1 MNVKNYT
8 ILSVNILKAGMAM
21 SYYDM
26 KTDRN
31 INIEDIKNSPHPDLV
46 AAIQGFSEYIARVHL
61 VPKEKYG
68 NIVSTGF
75 AIKSD
80 TIVILKGM
88 LTAPSEKKLAIN
100 SDAIDL
106 SKDAYGFE
114 SDLQTVVDIVI
125 SEAGKYLF
133 EGKMIK
139 QAKLEFEDE
148 ADKADNQPPGN
159 LEDVD
164 IPPEIK
170 GVRISEPKGNLGEQ
184 DKALADT
191 EDVTESKE
199 PVVTEKQYATDEPED
214 DRNVL
219 DKEPS
224 DE

>member
-8 ILSVNILKAGMAM
+8 ILSVKILKAGMAM

-46 AAIQGFSEYIARVHL
+46 NAIQGFSEYLAKVHL
-61 VPKEKYG
+61 LPQEKYG
-68 NIVSTGF
+68 RVVSTGF
-75 AIKSD
+75 SIKTD
-80 TIVILKGM
+80 TIVVLKGM

-100 SDAIDL
+100 SDSIDL

-148 ADKADNQPPGN
+148 ADKADSESPEK

-164 IPPEIK
+164 IPDEIK
-170 GVRISEPKGNLGEQ
+170 EDPPVETEPV
-184 DKALADT
+184 
-191 EDVTESKE
+191 EDVTEGAHQE
-199 PVVTEKQYATDEPED
+199 PTGKQYATDEPVD
-214 DRNVL
+214 DNRDVL
-219 DKEPS
+219 NKEPS

>member
-8 ILSVNILKAGMAM
+8 ILSVKILKAGMAM

-46 AAIQGFSEYIARVHL
+46 NAIQQFSEYLARVHL
-61 VPKEKYG
+61 LPEEKYG
-68 NIVSTGF
+68 RVVSTGF
-75 AIKSD
+75 AIKTD
-80 TIVILKGM
+80 TIVVLKGM

-100 SDAIDL
+100 SDSIDL

-139 QAKLEFEDE
+139 QAKLEFK
-148 ADKADNQPPGN
+148 DKADKEDFQITGDACDDGKPPEK

-164 IPPEIK
+164 IPDEIK
-170 GVRISEPKGNLGEQ
+170 EDPPVETEPV
-184 DKALADT
+184 
-191 EDVTESKE
+191 EDVTEGAHQE
-199 PVVTEKQYATDEPED
+199 PTGKQYATDEPVD

-224 DE
+224 EE

>member
-8 ILSVNILKAGMAM
+8 ILSVKILKAGMAM

-46 AAIQGFSEYIARVHL
+46 NAIQSFNEYLARVHL
-61 VPKEKYG
+61 LPQEKYG
-68 NIVSTGF
+68 RVVSTGF

-80 TIVILKGM
+80 TIVVLKGM
-88 LTAPSEKKLAIN
+88 LTAASEKKLAIN
-100 SDAIDL
+100 SDSIDL

-114 SDLQTVVDIVI
+114 DDLQTVVDIVVN
-125 SEAGKYLF
+125 EAGKYLF

-148 ADKADNQPPGN
+148 ADQADSQSPEK

-170 GVRISEPKGNLGEQ
+170 AEAHVEGEDSNADITEGVN
-184 DKALADT
+184 
-191 EDVTESKE
+191 KE
-199 PVVTEKQYATDEPED
+199 PTEKQYATDEPED

>member
-8 ILSVNILKAGMAM
+8 ILSVKILKAGMEL

-31 INIEDIKNSPHPDLV
+31 INIEDKKNSPHPDLV
-46 AAIQGFSEYIARVHL
+46 NAVQSFNEYLARVHL
-61 VPKEKYG
+61 LPQEKYG
-68 NIVSTGF
+68 RVVSTGF
-75 AIKSD
+75 SIKTD
-80 TIVILKGM
+80 TIVVLKGM

-100 SDAIDL
+100 SDSIDL

-148 ADKADNQPPGN
+148 ADSQPPEN

-164 IPPEIK
+164 IPAEIK
-170 GVRISEPKGNLGEQ
+170 EEVPTGAPDDI
-184 DKALADT
+184 
-191 EDVTESKE
+191 EDVTESKDQV
-199 PVVTEKQYATDEPED
+199 PAEKQYATDAPDND
-214 DRNVL
+214 DRDLL

>member
-8 ILSVNILKAGMAM
+8 ILSVKILKAGMEL

-31 INIEDIKNSPHPDLV
+31 INIEDKKNSPHPDLV
-46 AAIQGFSEYIARVHL
+46 NAIQSFNEYLARVHL
-61 VPKEKYG
+61 LPQEKYG
-68 NIVSTGF
+68 RVVSTGF
-75 AIKSD
+75 SIKTD
-80 TIVILKGM
+80 TIVVLKGM

-100 SDAIDL
+100 SDSIDL

-139 QAKLEFEDE
+139 QAKLEFEE
-148 ADKADNQPPGN
+148 PEPNQQGQPPEK

-164 IPPEIK
+164 IPDEIK
-170 GVRISEPKGNLGEQ
+170 EDPPVETEPV
-184 DKALADT
+184 
-191 EDVTESKE
+191 EDVTEGAHQE
-199 PVVTEKQYATDEPED
+199 PTGKQYATDEPVD

-224 DE
+224 EE

>member
-8 ILSVNILKAGMAM
+8 ILSVKILKAGMAM

-46 AAIQGFSEYIARVHL
+46 NAIQQFSEYLARVHL
-61 VPKEKYG
+61 LPEEKYG
-68 NIVSTGF
+68 RVVSTGF
-75 AIKSD
+75 AIKTD
-80 TIVILKGM
+80 TIVVLKGM

-100 SDAIDL
+100 SDSIDL

-148 ADKADNQPPGN
+148 ADKADSESPEK

-164 IPPEIK
+164 IPDEIK
-170 GVRISEPKGNLGEQ
+170 EDPPVETEPV
-184 DKALADT
+184 
-191 EDVTESKE
+191 EDVTEGAHQE
-199 PVVTEKQYATDEPED
+199 PTGKQYATDEPVD
-214 DRNVL
+214 DNRDVL
-219 DKEPS
+219 NKEPS

>member
-8 ILSVNILKAGMAM
+8 ILSVKILKAGMAM

-46 AAIQGFSEYIARVHL
+46 NAIQQFSEYLARVHL
-61 VPKEKYG
+61 LPVDKYG
-68 NIVSTGF
+68 RVVSTGF

-80 TIVILKGM
+80 NIVILKGM

-100 SDAIDL
+100 SDSIDL

-114 SDLQTVVDIVI
+114 SDLQIVVNTVI

-148 ADKADNQPPGN
+148 ADEGMTAVEKEADNQPPEK

-170 GVRISEPKGNLGEQ
+170 AEAHVEREDSN
-184 DKALADT
+184 ADI
-191 EDVTESKE
+191 TESKE
-199 PVVTEKQYATDEPED
+199 SKSTEKQYATDEPD
-214 DRNVL
+214 SDKDVL
-219 DKEPS
+219 DKKSS